1 MKKIFTLAAVACM
14 AWSVNAQTEVWSVA
28 NEDGTLKAEYVAN
41 PDPSAASVVNFSTT
55 NVTGTHVSGP
65 VAGYIDAE
73 ELTDGRLLPNVDNSW
88 GAIQTKVLCV
98 PGTDAVPTFYYVQGK
113 GNPVNLDKVTFELI
127 ESGSSASGYMYR
139 AYWDDAYYLPDGSA
153 GLPGNG
159 TYVTVTSKVN
169 GSMKVNVWINKGSRD
184 IYVVKASDAKAL
196 ALGTEVIA
204 SGYVNGANNDVAED
218 SPLYG
223 YPMYQENI
231 APKGE
236 EGSDAYVVGAGNQAI
251 WGYLTFN
258 AVADETYY
266 IFNKNTQVGFGGI
279 EFTPA
284 EQSGINNIIADETLN
299 PDAPIYNVLGQRVN
313 KEYKGI
319 VIQNGKKFINK

>member
-28 NEDGTLKAEYVAN
+28 NEDGTLKADYVAN
-41 PDPSAASVVNFSTT
+41 PDPDKASVVTFTTT

-65 VAGYIDAE
+65 IAGYIDAE
-73 ELTDGRLLPNVDNSW
+73 ELTDGRLLPNVDNTW
-88 GAIQTKVLCV
+88 GSLQTKALSADGSVA
-98 PGTDAVPTFYYVQGK
+98 PFYYVQGK
-113 GNPVNLDKVTFELI
+113 GNPVNLDKVTFELV

-139 AYWDDAYYLPDGSA
+139 ANWDASYYLPDGAA

-159 TYVTVTSKVN
+159 TYVTVASKVN
-169 GSMKVNVWINKGSRD
+169 GTMKVNAWINKGNRD
-184 IYVVKASDAKAL
+184 TYVVKASDAKAL

-218 SPLYG
+218 SPIYG
-223 YPMYQENI
+223 YPLYQDNI

-236 EGSDAYVVGAGNQAI
+236 EGTDAYIVGAGNQACWI
-251 WGYLTFN
+251 YLTFE
-258 AVADETYY
+258 AEAGETYY
-266 IFNKNTQVGFGGI
+266 VFNKNTQIGFGGI

-284 EQSGINNIIADETLN
+284 EQSGISNIIADETLN
-299 PDAPIYNVLGQRVN
+299 SDAPMYNVLGQRVS